1 MNTRIRSSL
10 IGGVFGFAIAL
21 ISGGFAG
28 ILAGLV
34 AGLINGFS
42 VPQAEPLNNRAGAVR
57 QGLVASLIASV
68 LTILGIV
75 IRSVLI
81 DPVIGTP
88 LNGLS
93 NGT

>member
-42 VPQAEPLNNRAGAVR
+42 VPQP
-57 QGLVASLIASV
+57 S
-68 LTILGIV
+68 
-75 IRSVLI
+75 RSITGVVQCAKGWL
-81 DPVIGTP
+81 PA
-88 LNGLS
+88 
-93 NGT
+93 